1 MKKLLI
7 SLLFAMAFPPL
18 WVFPANNFRLTS
30 PNGKLTAV
38 VKVVNGKLVYDLSSD
53 GNTVLASSSLAMRL
67 SDGKT
72 LGEQVKNPKVKFAN
86 RKFRIKTPI
95 YRCASVNEACNVM
108 TVDCGKYAVEFE
120 AFNGGMAYRFVTHYR
135 DSVVVADENDDF
147 ALPGNDSIYCLPSG
161 FGSSFEGCYE
171 HKALAD
177 IDRESL
183 LAPQLLV
190 QLACGKRLLFADYD
204 VQDYPGMFLKVDGSG
219 RGLHSVFAGYPKK
232 EEETGTDG
240 TRLKVTER
248 ENYIARVAG
257 TRTFPWRF
265 VLVAD
270 DDAALLTTNVPCCLA
285 APNRVADVSWI
296 KPGKASWEWWNAC
309 NLKGVD
315 FRTGVNNDTYKY
327 YIDFASRNGIEY
339 ILMDAGW
346 TKSQHPLDLL
356 KTIDAVNIPELVEY
370 ARQRNVG
377 IVLWADYHPFDQNM
391 EAVVSTY
398 SKMGIK
404 GFKIDH
410 INRNDQKAID
420 FAWRAASMCA
430 KYHMIIDFHGV
441 FPPNGLQFTYTNVL
455 NFEAVLGLE
464 TVKWTKK
471 YDGVTHECTVPFIR
485 QVVGPI
491 DYTQGAM
498 RNATQ
503 SNYAPC
509 NSSPMSQGTRCR
521 QLAEYVIFESPFN
534 MLCDSPINYEAN
546 QPCTDFIAKVP
557 TVWDETRVLSA
568 RVGEYV
574 IEARRKGGVWY
585 IGGITN
591 WASRD
596 ITLDLSFIKADKIV
610 LYRDG
615 VNADRNAEDYCVEN
629 LPFNGSLKVHLAPGG
644 GFAGIIK

>member
-1 MKKLLI
+1 M
-7 SLLFAMAFPPL
+7 
-18 WVFPANNFRLTS
+18 
-30 PNGKLTAV
+30 
-38 VKVVNGKLVYDLSSD
+38 
-53 GNTVLASSSLAMRL
+53 
-67 SDGKT
+67 
-72 LGEQVKNPKVKFAN
+72 
-86 RKFRIKTPI
+86 
-95 YRCASVNEACNVM
+95 
-108 TVDCGKYAVEFE
+108 
-120 AFNGGMAYRFVTHYR
+120 
-135 DSVVVADENDDF
+135 
-147 ALPGNDSIYCLPSG
+147 PS
-161 FGSSFEGCYE
+161 
-171 HKALAD
+171 
-177 IDRESL
+177 
-183 LAPQLLV
+183 
-190 QLACGKRLLFADYD
+190 
-204 VQDYPGMFLKVDGSG
+204 
-219 RGLHSVFAGYPKK
+219 
-232 EEETGTDG
+232 
-240 TRLKVTER
+240 
-248 ENYIARVAG
+248 
-257 TRTFPWRF
+257 TF
-265 VLVAD
+265 
-270 DDAALLTTNVPCCLA
+270 
-285 APNRVADVSWI
+285 
-296 KPGKASWEWWNAC
+296 
-309 NLKGVD
+309 
-315 FRTGVNNDTYKY
+315 
-327 YIDFASRNGIEY
+327 
-339 ILMDAGW
+339 
-346 TKSQHPLDLL
+346 
-356 KTIDAVNIPELVEY
+356 PELVEY

-441 FPPNGLQFTYTNVL
+441 FPPNGLQFTYPNVL

-534 MLCDSPINYEAN
+534 MLCDSPTNYEVN

-591 WASRD
+591 WTPRD
-596 ITLDLSFIKADKIV
+596 ITLDLSFIKAGKIV